1 LKNIG
6 IIIVRSHWNDTLFL
20 YKGTAENWKSRSYF
34 LMFHF
39 LLQTEL
45 CCSRPKQFAARAQK
59 IYSEYVTAHAP
70 REVGVLGLFFNS
82 TEPGLCWSAGFWQDY
97 IMYKEHIYFQ
107 IFYVGLLK
115 GNSCFQLN

>member
-1 LKNIG
+1 MLFKNFLRSEYSEENIDFWEACEEYRQLK
-6 IIIVRSHWNDTLFL
+6 
-20 YKGTAENWKSRSYF
+20 
-34 LMFHF
+34 
-39 LLQTEL
+39 
-45 CCSRPKQFAARAQK
+45 PKQFAARAQK